1 MGPTAQF
8 GLRFPLYVAAAVC
21 AWIGLDAKSA
31 SDQGPPL
38 LVIVATGLVLI
49 AFPVFAMQKAIAMLP
64 SMTLAT
70 ATALGPLA
78 VLVLQLFEGRVA
90 YAPATAMGLGIY
102 VIGALSAAVGSTRP
116 LTSDRS
122 PSRAIR

>member
-8 GLRFPLYVAAAVC
+8 GLRFPLYVAAVVC
-21 AWIGLDAKSA
+21 AWIGLDAKGA
-31 SDQGPPL
+31 SDGGRSL
-38 LVIVATGLVLI
+38 ILVVAMGLVLI

-64 SMTLAT
+64 NMTLAT
-70 ATALGPLA
+70 VTALGPLA
-78 VLVLQLFEGRVA
+78 VLVLQLVEGRVA

-102 VIGALSAAVGSTRP
+102 VVGALSTAIGSTRP